1 MLRVGLPAGAEFAL
15 MGVYLLIVYVIA
27 RPFGAAAQ
35 AGFGI
40 GMRIVQAGFLPV
52 VALGFAVA
60 PVAGQ
65 NFGARKAD
73 RVREVLRSAVLM
85 ATIVMFVF
93 ALLAHIAPAAMV
105 RIFSSD
111 PAVVAV
117 GDKYLR
123 ILSWNFIASGVI
135 FICASTFQAIG
146 NTLPSLLSS
155 VTRVVLFGIPAVLMS
170 RVAGFRLEWLWYLS
184 VVSVTL
190 QMVVSALLL
199 RRELRRRLAFAEPV
213 TVPEP
218 ALVATA
224 EPV

>member
-1 MLRVGLPAGAEFAL
+1 
-15 MGVYLLIVYVIA
+15 VIA